1 MKIRLRIKIVL
12 FLIAAVMLCGQK
24 GIAQQGNETGV
35 ELKPSPDVLKEAEN
49 PAPPPDAQQK
59 ASIGNG
65 GMKVNTE
72 NSPGDTD
79 FFWVQQIDVNS
90 DGTAE
95 AANLIW
101 DDEDKIL
108 YFYYE
113 GDFKCKNGKTGNG
126 AALIGVNGKDNPRQK
141 PAGSGFFAVSLDKD
155 GCGAGEA
162 GLWGCRFDPA
172 GNPTVCGVVGLDDKY
187 DDIIIL
193 KASEE

>member
-1 MKIRLRIKIVL
+1 MKRGLRHHPAFAPAYDATGPVPVIYGSGNCLIRSSVFERIAEPSFDLRFNL
-12 FLIAAVMLCGQK
+12 L
-24 GIAQQGNETGV
+24 
-35 ELKPSPDVLKEAEN
+35 
-49 PAPPPDAQQK
+49 
-59 ASIGNG
+59 G
-65 GMKVNTE
+65 G
-72 NSPGDTD
+72 GDTD
-79 FFWVQQIDVNS
+79 FFWIQQIDVNS
-90 DGTAE
+90 DGTVE
-95 AANLIW
+95 SANLIW

-155 GCGAGEA
+155 ECGAGEA
-162 GLWGCRFDPA
+162 GLWGCRFDPT

-193 KASEE
+193 KASSE